1 MDVGGDELNV
11 SLTPQLES
19 FVRQKVESGLYG
31 SASEVVREALR
42 LLGERD
48 RRIDALR
55 QDIRDGLASGPS
67 EPLEIEAIKTEGRRR
82 LGQGQ
87 PIAD

>member
-1 MDVGGDELNV
+1 MNV
-11 SLTPQLES
+11 SLTSQLES

-31 SASEVVREALR
+31 SASEVVRDALR
-42 LLGERD
+42 LLAERD
-48 RRIDALR
+48 SHLYALR
-55 QDIRDGLASGPS
+55 RDIRDGIVSGS
-67 EPLEIEAIKTEGRRR
+67 SAPLDIDAIKAEGQRR